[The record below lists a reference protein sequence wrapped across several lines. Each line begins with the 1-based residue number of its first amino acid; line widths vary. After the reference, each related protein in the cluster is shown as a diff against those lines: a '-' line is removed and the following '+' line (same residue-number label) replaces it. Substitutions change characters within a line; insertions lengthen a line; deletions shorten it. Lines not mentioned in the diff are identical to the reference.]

1 MNRFLTGGKTR
12 GGCNKPEGVY
22 SLGMAN
28 RIQCTNPL
36 LTKPLNHWSI
46 TMLSIKQ
53 LNQKI
58 AGVRKSTAAL
68 RTNIHEILC
77 NSAGHAY
84 EHGDVTPLTNLY
96 NSTSGMN
103 RKKIAAWVRDNGFAS
118 LQKDGTYKINKS
130 ARNDAHFDDGH
141 AVAMYLFAEV
151 PAWFTTEES
160 ASDITRE
167 LDAVQRIKSLTS
179 QVTKDGTQL
188 KVIDLAAYKQAI
200 TELDD
205 AIKQATA

>member
-1 MNRFLTGGKTR
+1 
-12 GGCNKPEGVY
+12 
-22 SLGMAN
+22 
-28 RIQCTNPL
+28 
-36 LTKPLNHWSI
+36 
-46 TMLSIKQ
+46 MLSIKQ

-68 RTNIHEILC
+68 RANIHEILC
-77 NSAGHAY
+77 NAAGHAY
-84 EHGDVTPLTNLY
+84 EHGDVTPMTNLY

-103 RKKIAAWVRDNGFAS
+103 RKKIAAWIRDNGFAM

-141 AVAMYLFAEV
+141 AVAMYLFTEASPWYAE
-151 PAWFTTEES
+151 EES
-160 ASDITRE
+160 AAQIVKE

-188 KVIDLAAYKQAI
+188 KTIDLAAYRQAMQD
-200 TELDD
+200 LDD
-205 AIKQATA
+205 AIKSVA